1 MINAFQDQQ
10 KRVEKPFLP
19 LSATR
24 LNLFFEQCR
33 SESESNYLSPKNVAY
48 FVKFPE
54 DSCTFGAIFL
64 LILQLRVFLQA
75 EEEFHF
81 KAQTSWQKMCF
92 SEGNETPNPRP
103 WAGAICLFTSALPF
117 SSTLKFQRNS
127 RQRWEHHP
135 GNKRWKTAFVLKEK
149 GAVQAGSHF

>member
-10 KRVEKPFLP
+10 KRAEKPFLP

-33 SESESNYLSPKNVAY
+33 SESESNYLSLKNVAY

-54 DSCTFGAIFL
+54 HSCTFEAIFL
-64 LILQLRVFLQA
+64 LILQLQVFLQA

-81 KAQTSWQKMCF
+81 KAQTSWQKKMCF
-92 SEGNETPNPRP
+92 SERKKTPNDR
-103 WAGAICLFTSALPF
+103 AGAELTQCQLCPVPLAQ
-117 SSTLKFQRNS
+117 KFQREGEVGAS
-127 RQRWEHHP
+127 S
-135 GNKRWKTAFVLKEK
+135 WK
-149 GAVQAGSHF
+149 